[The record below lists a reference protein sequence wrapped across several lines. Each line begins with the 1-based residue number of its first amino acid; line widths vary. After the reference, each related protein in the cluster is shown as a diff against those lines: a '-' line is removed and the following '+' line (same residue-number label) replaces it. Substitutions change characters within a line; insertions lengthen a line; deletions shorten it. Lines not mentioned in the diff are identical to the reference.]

1 MNYITAHE
9 LVNPVFWIVIFGF
22 LGLICAIFTVIQ
34 LGIIS
39 NIGALFRGKSSVKY
53 DSIRTDEKALWTFA
67 ILAFCF
73 ISATV
78 YLLWSEHNS
87 RSVSVSEGITT
98 VTRVDEAQ
106 MRNWRS
112 EEKGVDLVYSYTDP
126 SGVPVF
132 KDYSDPSKEV
142 YRKCSL
148 IFTDAKRQEGLI
160 FFDRE
165 VHMKVT
171 PQCSNVTIDGE
182 KVPITT
188 ATANPK
194 PTPSPSKGTAKTAT
208 PAPPATPSKRP
219 TPSVSYAR

>member
-39 NIGALFRGKSSVKY
+39 NIGALFKGKASVKY

-73 ISATV
+73 LSATG
-78 YLLWSEHNS
+78 YLVWSEHNS

-126 SGVPVF
+126 SGTLVF
-132 KDYSDPSKEV
+132 KDYSDTSKEV

-148 IFTDAKRQEGLI
+148 IFTDAKRQEGLVL
-160 FFDRE
+160 FDRE
-165 VHMKVT
+165 IHMKVT

-194 PTPSPSKGTAKTAT
+194 PTPSPSKGTAKAT
-208 PAPPATPSKRP
+208 PAPSATPSKRP

>member
-39 NIGALFRGKSSVKY
+39 NIGALFKGKASVKY

-73 ISATV
+73 LSATG
-78 YLLWSEHNS
+78 YLVWSEHNS

-132 KDYSDPSKEV
+132 KDYSDPSHEV
-142 YRKCSL
+142 FRKCSL
-148 IFTDAKRQEGLI
+148 IFTDAKRQEGLVL
-160 FFDRE
+160 FDRE
-165 VHMKVT
+165 IHMKVT
-171 PQCSNVTIDGE
+171 PQCSNVAIDGE

-194 PTPSPSKGTAKTAT
+194 PTPSPSKGTAKAP
-208 PAPPATPSKRP
+208 PAPSATPSKRP

>member
-39 NIGALFRGKSSVKY
+39 NIGALFRGKASVKY

-73 ISATV
+73 LSATG
-78 YLLWSEHNS
+78 YLVWSEHNS

-132 KDYSDPSKEV
+132 KDYSDPSHEV
-142 YRKCSL
+142 FRKCSL
-148 IFTDAKRQEGLI
+148 IFTDTKRQEGLVL
-160 FFDRE
+160 FDRE

-171 PQCSNVTIDGE
+171 PQCSNATIDGE

-194 PTPSPSKGTAKTAT
+194 PTPSPSKGTAKAT
-208 PAPPATPSKRP
+208 PAPYATPSKRP

>member
-39 NIGALFRGKSSVKY
+39 NIGALFKGKASVKY

-132 KDYSDPSKEV
+132 KDYGDPRNEV

-148 IFTDAKRQEGLI
+148 IFTDAKRQDGLVL
-160 FFDRE
+160 FDRE
-165 VHMKVT
+165 IRMKVT
-171 PQCSNVTIDGE
+171 PQCSNTTVDGSL
-182 KVPITT
+182 VPITT

-194 PTPSPSKGTAKTAT
+194 PTPSPSKGTAKAT
-208 PAPPATPSKRP
+208 PAPSATPSKRP